1 MAKYNIMKKEKKDAT
16 YHMQVRAELMDE
28 LYEKILQ
35 KFVVEKKYRDPDYS
49 AKQLATDLNTNTRY
63 ISAVIN
69 LRFQQNYSNMVNEHR
84 IREALFLLVDPRHAE
99 KTIEQIGEMV
109 GFSNRQSF
117 YAAFFRFKGVT
128 PKEYREQQ
136 IEKVQKK

>member
-1 MAKYNIMKKEKKDAT
+1 
-16 YHMQVRAELMDE
+16 MQVRAELMDE